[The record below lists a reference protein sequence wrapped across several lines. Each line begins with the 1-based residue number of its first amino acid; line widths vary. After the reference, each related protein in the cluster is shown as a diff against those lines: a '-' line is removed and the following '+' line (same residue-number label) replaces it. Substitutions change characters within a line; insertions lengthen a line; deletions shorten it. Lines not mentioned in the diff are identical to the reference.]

1 MSTKQSTSKGEP
13 EPKTICLHPHPN
25 DDRLDHS
32 LAEHINMET
41 MLAVQLSQAISALRA
56 AKAALSVGPKSIRN
70 HASVQA
76 ALAIVEDALP

>member
-1 MSTKQSTSKGEP
+1 MSSEGKP
-13 EPKTICLHPHPN
+13 EQKTICLHPHPN
-25 DDRLDHS
+25 DDRLDNS

-56 AKAALSVGPKSIRN
+56 AKAALGVGPKSIRN

-76 ALAIVEDALP
+76 AVAIIEDALP